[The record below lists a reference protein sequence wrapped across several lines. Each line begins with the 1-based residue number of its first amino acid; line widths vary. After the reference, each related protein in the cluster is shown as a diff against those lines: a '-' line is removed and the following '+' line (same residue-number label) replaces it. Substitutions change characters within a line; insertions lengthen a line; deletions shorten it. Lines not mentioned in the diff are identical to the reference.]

1 MAFVSCGG
9 LQKQQNI
16 VYLKSQTGL
25 LTFVT
30 ILKPFVTKNLVR
42 ALQKNQKNFID
53 LQLSDS
59 TVEQCLIEKRNK

>member
-25 LTFVT
+25 TFVT
-30 ILKPFVTKNLVR
+30 ILKPFVTRNLVR